1 MSGARALGLLL
12 VSALAA
18 GCVVQRAHQVD
29 LNAASAAALAEIPG
43 IGREDAERIVANR
56 PYAAKGDLLARHVLT
71 PTQYSAL
78 DPYVFVGPPGT
89 PDYLRDVPPLPEGP

>member
-1 MSGARALGLLL
+1 MSGARAFALLL
-12 VSALAA
+12 VAALAA
-18 GCVVQRAHQVD
+18 GCVVGAGRRLD
-29 LNAASAAALAEIPG
+29 INAASAAALAEIPG

-56 PYAAKGDLLARHVLT
+56 PYAAKEDLLARHVLT

-89 PDYLRDVPPLPEGP
+89 PDYLRNVPPQP